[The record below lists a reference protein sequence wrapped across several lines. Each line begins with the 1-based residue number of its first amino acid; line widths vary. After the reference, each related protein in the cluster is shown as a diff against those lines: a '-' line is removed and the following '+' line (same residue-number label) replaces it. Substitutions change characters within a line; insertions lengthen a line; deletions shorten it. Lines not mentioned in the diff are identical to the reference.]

1 MLVAEELCGETVAAD
16 DWSGGSAARGPCCA
30 ELTPVAIRMMQR
42 KKRRKI
48 GRRVDPRLRPIIP
61 ASVVCAC
68 GRTSEI
74 VGRREGAI

>member
-1 MLVAEELCGETVAAD
+1 MVAEELCGETVAAD

-48 GRRVDPRLRPIIP
+48 GRRVDPRLRPYCR
-61 ASVVCAC
+61 AVTDMLC
-68 GRTSEI
+68 
-74 VGRREGAI
+74 